1 MDDKARKKIREVIQM
16 VSLEELKQTREREAK
31 TYKGYADKIME
42 RQEKFK
48 IKQDI
53 GKIKAAKLRARFGI
67 SSERIEKTGKFM
79 GSLGSGL
86 GSGLKGAALG
96 TGKLIK
102 ALGESAE
109 EYQKLERKRLKG
121 RLFR

>member
-1 MDDKARKKIREVIQM
+1 M
-16 VSLEELKQTREREAK
+16 VSLEKLKQIRAREAK
-31 TYKGYADKIME
+31 TYKGYAGKIME

-53 GKIKAAKLRARFGI
+53 SKIKAANLRARFGI
-67 SSERIEKTGKFM
+67 SSERVEKTGKFVR
-79 GSLGSGL
+79 GL

-121 RLFR
+121 RK